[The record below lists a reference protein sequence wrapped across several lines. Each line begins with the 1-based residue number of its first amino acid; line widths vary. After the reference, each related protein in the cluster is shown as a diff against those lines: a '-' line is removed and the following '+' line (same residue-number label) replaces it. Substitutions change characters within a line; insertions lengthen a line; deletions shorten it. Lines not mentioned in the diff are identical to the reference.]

1 MPAALVPVR
10 FRARLRSV
18 FSKELSMIHH
28 ELSQWPL
35 VISVSSGLQT
45 LESMHA
51 FTDDWNRWL
60 DRGERFASLR
70 VFADA
75 DALVHPEGS
84 AQSAKQWLQARGA
97 DIRRHM
103 IGMASVVPADQYEK
117 IRKMNVEKLF
127 GVSASTFAD
136 ADDALVWLGERV
148 MVPGGLPFDLAAVRA
163 AIRSARAA
171 AAVSRGH

>member
-1 MPAALVPVR
+1 
-10 FRARLRSV
+10 
-18 FSKELSMIHH
+18 MIHH
-28 ELSQWPL
+28 ELGQWPL

-45 LESMHA
+45 LEAMQA
-51 FTDDWNRWL
+51 FTEDWNRWL
-60 DRGERFASLR
+60 DRGEPFASLR

-84 AQSAKQWLQARGA
+84 AQGARQWLQARGA

-103 IGMASVVPADQYEK
+103 MGMASVVPAEQYEK

-127 GVSASTFAD
+127 GVPASTFAD

-148 MVPGGLPFDLAAVRA
+148 MAPRGLPFDLAAVRA
-163 AIRSARAA
+163 AIRSARATCA
-171 AAVSRGH
+171 AAAAAAS

>member
-1 MPAALVPVR
+1 MVR
-10 FRARLRSV
+10 
-18 FSKELSMIHH
+18 H

-45 LESMHA
+45 LESMRV
-51 FTDDWNRWL
+51 FTEDWSRWL
-60 DRGERFASLR
+60 DRGEPFASLR

-84 AQSAKQWLQARGA
+84 AQSAKQWLQERGA

-103 IGMASVVPADQYEK
+103 MGMASVVPADQYEK

-127 GVSASTFAD
+127 GVPASTFAST
-136 ADDALVWLGERV
+136 DDALVWLGERV
-148 MVPGGLPFDLAAVRA
+148 LGPRGLQLDAVAVHA
-163 AIRSARAA
+163 AIGAARATP
-171 AAVSRGH
+171 VS

>member
-1 MPAALVPVR
+1 
-10 FRARLRSV
+10 
-18 FSKELSMIHH
+18 MIRH

-45 LESMHA
+45 LESMQA
-51 FTDDWNRWL
+51 FTQDWNGWL
-60 DRGERFASLR
+60 DRGQPFASLR

-84 AQSAKQWLQARGA
+84 AKSAKQWLQERGG

-103 IGMASVVPADQYEK
+103 MGMASVVPADQYEK

-127 GVSASTFAD
+127 GVPASTFAD
-136 ADDALVWLGERV
+136 TDDALAWLSERV
-148 MVPGGLPFDLAAVRA
+148 MAPRGLPFDLAAVRA
-163 AIRSARAA
+163 AIRSARSAA
-171 AAVSRGH
+171 AAVVP